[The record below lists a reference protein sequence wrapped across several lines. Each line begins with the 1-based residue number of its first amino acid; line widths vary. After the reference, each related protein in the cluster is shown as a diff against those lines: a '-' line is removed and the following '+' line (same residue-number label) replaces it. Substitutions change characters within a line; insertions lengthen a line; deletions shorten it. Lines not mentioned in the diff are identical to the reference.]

1 MLTKKILFICAAI
14 AVFVVAA
21 SSQKL
26 AGNYEFNENGGK
38 TTGGTVIFIAHV
50 LDLGSDG
57 TATLTANGYQTA
69 RDLKC
74 TFTTT
79 AAKTVV
85 TFDSYNADGVNSFEP
100 YKKGDVLLTLQHKTV
115 KGKKVLWTTFGKYTP
130 TVKNAPKAG
139 GIYFKAA
146 KN

>member
-1 MLTKKILFICAAI
+1 MKRSIYVFI
-14 AVFVVAA
+14 AVAMLAMAA
-21 SSQKL
+21 SSQTL
-26 AGNYEFNENGGK
+26 AGKYEFNENGGK
-38 TTGGTVIFIAHV
+38 TTGGTVIFIAHE

-79 AAKTVV
+79 ATKTVV
-85 TFDSYNADGVNSFEP
+85 KFDSYNEDGVNSFEP
-100 YKKGDVLLTLQHKTV
+100 YKEGDVLLTLESKTV
-115 KGKKVLWTTFGKYTP
+115 KGKKVLWTRFGKYTP

-139 GIYFKAA
+139 GVYFKVA
-146 KN
+146 KS